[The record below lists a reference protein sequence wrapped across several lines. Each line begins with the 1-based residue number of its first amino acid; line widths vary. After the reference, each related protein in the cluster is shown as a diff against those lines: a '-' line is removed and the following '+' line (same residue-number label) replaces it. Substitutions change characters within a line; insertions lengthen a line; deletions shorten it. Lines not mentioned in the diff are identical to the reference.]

1 MWKNENSQSVG
12 GGDDE
17 LHQLGDDPRE
27 MTSPRSE
34 DTGSFQE
41 ADFNTVQRKRK
52 QCSSECQVLR
62 VPFPPAIP
70 RAHPI
75 LPKGTRGLWGA
86 GMGQD
91 RNAPAEVGSPPGGW
105 TRGPPAP
112 FPTGWEHLPWVSLRF
127 APNKWEVTSQS
138 QDRALE

>member
-1 MWKNENSQSVG
+1 MWKNKNSQSVG

-17 LHQLGDDPRE
+17 LHQLGDDPRK
-27 MTSPRSE
+27 MTSPRLE

-52 QCSSECQVLR
+52 QFSSECQVLR

-75 LPKGTRGLWGA
+75 LPKGTGGLWGA

-91 RNAPAEVGSPPGGW
+91 RTAPAEAGSPPAGW

-112 FPTGWEHLPWVSLRF
+112 FPTGWEHLPLGL
-127 APNKWEVTSQS
+127 P
-138 QDRALE
+138 